1 MDEFLISLEGRITEL
16 ETRVEKL
23 EKSQMD
29 CMKEVYD
36 YINDSEAIA
45 NIQQKQME
53 SLPERLRELLT
64 STLNEYDMVKK
75 NTKKNS

>member
-1 MDEFLISLEGRITEL
+1 MDKFLISLERRIAEL
-16 ETRVEKL
+16 ETKVEKL

-36 YINDSEAIA
+36 YINNSEAIA
-45 NIQQKQME
+45 NMQQKEME
-53 SLPERLRELLT
+53 SLPERLRELLA

-75 NTKKNS
+75 NTKK